1 MIDEIV
7 RRAIVVLWRS
17 REFDTR
23 DIAEVVVE
31 PEATVDLVLNEA
43 RGAQR
48 DFVEVVGVNPLSA
61 PAPHPDPLP
70 SGERGEVG
78 A

>member
-1 MIDEIV
+1 MAMIDEIV

-31 PEATVDLVLNEA
+31 SEATVELVLNEA
-43 RGAQR
+43 RGAQQ
-48 DFVEVVGVNPLSA
+48 DFVEVVGVNPSSA
-61 PAPHPDPLP
+61 LRAPSPLR
-70 SGERGEVG
+70 GEGEVG